1 MSIESDSS
9 SNAYSIDSRNVCAS
23 ARAVTFPKMPG
34 RCQCAVPLF
43 PGFPRVWP
51 IRVPLVIL
59 DHKLHS
65 FFFVNVLGMAVQFMG
80 ITLAAVHASSCNHF
94 SQARLIFICPSQ
106 VGTTVHD
113 SGSIRWMS

>member
-1 MSIESDSS
+1 MQEVLSS
-9 SNAYSIDSRNVCAS
+9 SSLKTLVEQRPDG
-23 ARAVTFPKMPG
+23 T
-34 RCQCAVPLF
+34 
-43 PGFPRVWP
+43 GFPRVWP